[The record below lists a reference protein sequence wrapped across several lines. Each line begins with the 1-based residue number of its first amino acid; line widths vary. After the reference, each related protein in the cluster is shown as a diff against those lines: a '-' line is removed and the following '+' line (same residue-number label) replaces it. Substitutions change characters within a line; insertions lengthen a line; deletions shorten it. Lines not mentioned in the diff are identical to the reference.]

1 MCQKTGIASGTPL
14 NVHVNE
20 KHREYDS
27 GTCSEF
33 KARMIAEMRDA
44 RQEIAHMLGCA
55 PDSFAKT
62 LDAWMP
68 DAVWADA
75 RTLLATGMLHASAI
89 VIFNV
94 SEQAIEVMSP
104 WGTVDDATPLW
115 LLMFEHDHF
124 SPGVAGNLP
133 LLLSTLE
140 GITLEPWKGKRH
152 LAAGGGSDTILLPKV
167 METSCAELLDSED
180 DASTAPPPSCGES
193 AADELEDPH
202 EIESGLWEDSL
213 WIPEATLSPESMENT
228 IAFHSHNVDG
238 WRKNGPA
245 LIDSVNDSPCLL
257 FVQET
262 GPYPAQPNF

>member
-1 MCQKTGIASGTPL
+1 MQQILLNSGQQPQGSMKRAGTHEDVTGKGKLPWNTQLFESVQWLDVLKDGNCVWHSL

-27 GTCSEF
+27 GTCADF
-33 KARMIAEMRDA
+33 KARMITEMRDA
-44 RQEIAHMLGCA
+44 KQEIAHMLGCA

-115 LLMFEHDHF
+115 LLMFEHDRF

-140 GITLEPWKGKRH
+140 GLTLEPWKGKRH
-152 LAAGGGSDTILLPKV
+152 LAADGGSDTTSLHPKV
-167 METSCAELLDSED
+167 METSCAEL
-180 DASTAPPPSCGES
+180 P
-193 AADELEDPH
+193 
-202 EIESGLWEDSL
+202 
-213 WIPEATLSPESMENT
+213 
-228 IAFHSHNVDG
+228 
-238 WRKNGPA
+238 
-245 LIDSVNDSPCLL
+245 
-257 FVQET
+257 
-262 GPYPAQPNF
+262 